1 MKLPK
6 LVILTLILATFCL
19 ASPGTGFAQA
29 KPITLKWVTHEPN
42 IPGSSQDILRYFAE
56 EIAKQTEGRVVL
68 KIHWGGVLGKEGD
81 HVRMV
86 GGPGIADGGFIMT
99 TYSQWEIPLVAA
111 MGLPFFTDD
120 YEAAMI
126 AGTNLYNNWD
136 AMQAELKKVNIKPL
150 YFMKGLDHWVGFSKP
165 VTKIEDFKGKQAWC
179 GGYWQYL
186 AKPLGIVNV
195 VVDASQAY
203 ESLERGL
210 LNGIIGM
217 PYHTWKVFKYSE
229 IAKNFVKWPYG
240 GQPLNFHGINLD
252 VWNKI
257 DSKDKA
263 IIENIFAG
271 LNDVYFPIL
280 EKEEADLRIYF
291 KENGVTEYEL
301 TPEEYVQIETMGKEL
316 IWGEWVKTAESK
328 GVPGQEFME
337 RFQAAIDQAGQ

>member
-1 MKLPK
+1 MKLPR
-6 LVILTLILATFCL
+6 LIIIAFILTAFCL
-19 ASPGTGFAQA
+19 AAPSAMAAPA
-29 KPITLKWVTHEPN
+29 KPITLKWATHEPN

-56 EIAKQTEGRVVL
+56 EIEKQTEGRVVI
-68 KIHWGGVLGKEGD
+68 KVYWGGVLGKVGD

-86 GGPGIADGGFIMT
+86 GGPGIADGGFIIT

-111 MGLPFFTDD
+111 TGLPFFTSD
-120 YEAAMI
+120 YEAAML
-126 AGTNLYNNWD
+126 AGTKLYHEWD
-136 AMQAELKKVNIKPL
+136 AMQAELKKVNIKLL
-150 YFMKGLDHWVGFSKP
+150 YFMKGLDHWAGFTKP
-165 VTKIEDFKGKQAWC
+165 VTKLEDFKGKQAWC

-186 AKPLGIVNV
+186 AKPLGIINV

-210 LNGIIGM
+210 LQGIVGM

-257 DSKDKA
+257 DPKDQA
-263 IIENIFAG
+263 TIENIFAN
-271 LNDVYFPIL
+271 LNEVYFPIL
-280 EKEEADLRIYF
+280 TKEEQDLRTYF

-301 TPEEYVQIETMGKEL
+301 SAEDYVYIEEIGKEA

-328 GVPGQEFME
+328 GIPGSEFVE
-337 RFQAAIDQAGQ
+337 RFQAAINDVKQ